1 VPPPLDGAVVN
12 AEAAV
17 QTAYERVQA
26 FRRALVNDLVP
37 VLGVTLTFGGNDG
50 D

>member
-1 VPPPLDGAVVN
+1 MVN
-12 AEAAV
+12 HHDEALAAYEAV
-17 QTAYERVQA
+17 QRL
-26 FRRALVNDLVP
+26 RRALTLDVAS